1 MRFAA
6 STMLALLV
14 LAPELGA
21 QNASD
26 TILDRQ
32 IRTTQAATRAL
43 ASTTAAH
50 AAGFEPVFGWIPTM
64 GVHWVNNERMAK
76 GKAFELTAPAQLMF
90 SPIGGRDS
98 LVGAA
103 YAYLAPVGDSSR
115 PTTFAGDPPW
125 HEHPNLAPPGQTL
138 VMLHV
143 WFVPSPDG
151 PFAGHNHN
159 LPFWAVGLTPPNADR
174 LRHPMIGP
182 RIRKTAFVLA
192 EVADT
197 TGLFPVLAAREP
209 ARTKLRALRDS
220 VRALIPSFA
229 SADSANDWPR
239 WDAAAE
245 RAASLWDEFRA
256 TYLDAVL
263 VPTRR
268 PRVER
273 LMDDMVRGAHDST
286 HRHP

>member
-1 MRFAA
+1 M
-6 STMLALLV
+6 
-14 LAPELGA
+14 
-21 QNASD
+21 
-26 TILDRQ
+26 
-32 IRTTQAATRAL
+32 QAATRAL
-43 ASTTAAH
+43 ASTNAAH
-50 AAGFEPVFGWIPTM
+50 SAGFEPVFGWVPTM
-64 GVHWVNNERMAK
+64 GVHWVSNERMAM
-76 GKAFELTAPAQLMF
+76 GKTLEVTKPAQLMF

-103 YAYLAPVGDSSR
+103 YAYLAPVGDSIR
-115 PTTFAGDPPW
+115 PAPFAGDPPW

-174 LRHPMIGP
+174 LRDPVIGP
-182 RIRKTAFVLA
+182 RIRKTALALA

-197 TGLFPVLAAREP
+197 LGLFPVLAAREP
-209 ARTKLRALRDS
+209 ARTHLRALRDS
-220 VRALIPSFA
+220 VRVLIPVFA
-229 SADSANDWPR
+229 RADSANDWSR
-239 WDAAAE
+239 WDAAAQ
-245 RAASLWDEFRA
+245 RAESLWEVFRQ

-268 PRVER
+268 PGVER

-286 HRHP
+286 HPQP